1 MTYDIGNISFLY
13 KARHLIVIA
22 VILKVL
28 LKVLIV
34 SIESDDL
41 RAVAEL
47 HVGVGEDSEALQED
61 LLAGDLLLAR
71 HLAHLQQEVRWKLP
85 KKINLL
91 FQSQSEVL
99 RTY

>member
-71 HLAHLQQEVRWKLP
+71 HLAHLQPEIRWKLP
-85 KKINLL
+85 IKINLL
-91 FQSQSEVL
+91 FQSQSEV
-99 RTY
+99 